1 MNAKDGSKPRV
12 KKVGILK
19 LGNIASSILLEMLL
33 DERADR
39 EDIQVRTVSSGAK
52 LTGTAVK
59 EAFALLSKETFDLI
73 VVATPN
79 ASLKTPK
86 EVVKKIHGK
95 GQPVIVLTDVLKK
108 ETREEFVSENIG
120 FLVVKADAMI
130 GARREFLDPIEMAL
144 YNSDLLK
151 VLAIGGA
158 FRIIYSEIDRALESI
173 VKESREK
180 NLPQKVITAK
190 KAVDA
195 ADFFNPYAKA
205 KARAALEIAEKVAKV
220 NNEACFKLSE
230 RQEYLQQV
238 ATAHEMM
245 QTAAKLA
252 GEAREI
258 EKSINKVKRQPHHYK
273 GQIQSKRLLTE
284 KPDNP
289 YKD

>member
-1 MNAKDGSKPRV
+1 VNLKTDTQPRI

-39 EDIQVRTVSSGAK
+39 EDIQVRTISSGAK
-52 LTGTAVK
+52 LTETATN
-59 EAFALLSKETFDLI
+59 EAFELLSKEVFDLVI
-73 VVATPN
+73 IATPN
-79 ASLKTPK
+79 ASLKIPK
-86 EVVKKIHGK
+86 QIIKKIHEK
-95 GQPVIVLTDVLKK
+95 GQPVIVITDHLKK
-108 ETREEFVSENIG
+108 ETKEEFVSEKIG

-158 FRIIYSEIDRALESI
+158 FTILYSEINRALESI
-173 VKESREK
+173 VKK
-180 NLPQKVITAK
+180 NTENYLPQVVITAK
-190 KAVDA
+190 KAVKA

-220 NNEACFKLSE
+220 NSEACFKLQE
-230 RQEYLQQV
+230 RQQYLHQV

-273 GQIQSKRLLTE
+273 GQIQSKRLLME